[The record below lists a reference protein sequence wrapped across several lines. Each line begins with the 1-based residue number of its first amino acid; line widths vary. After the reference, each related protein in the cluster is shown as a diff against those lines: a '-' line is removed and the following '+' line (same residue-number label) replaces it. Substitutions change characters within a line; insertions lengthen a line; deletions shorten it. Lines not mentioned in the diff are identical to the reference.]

1 MRIRKI
7 IKKIFVGTLKII
19 PRVFLRRKNIW
30 RNIGGIFRQY
40 FRKGFEEIHLE
51 NICRIF

>member
-1 MRIRKI
+1 MRMRIRKI

-40 FRKGFEEIHLE
+40 F
-51 NICRIF
+51 